1 MSDREVVARHV
12 DGDRFE
18 VAVRGHV
25 FTVDQPAPDGGD
37 EGPTPVEVFVAG
49 LAACVGVLARR
60 YLARHDLPVAGLSVS
75 AGYSTQV
82 RPSRVSSITVTI
94 TPPPG
99 LTPHRLRGLLAVAS
113 HCTVHNSLTT
123 PPEITLAVETVPG
136 VQARPRTPS
145 QRLAS

>member
-1 MSDREVVARHV
+1 M

-18 VAVRGHV
+18 LVVRGHA

-60 YLARHDLPVAGLSVS
+60 YLARHDLPAAGLAVTAGWSTTARPTRVS
-75 AGYSTQV
+75 AI
-82 RPSRVSSITVTI
+82 RVVI

-99 LTPHRLRGLLAVAS
+99 LAPARLRGLLAVAS
-113 HCTVHNSLTT
+113 HCTVHNSLAV
-123 PPEITLAVETVPG
+123 PPDVSVVLAHEGDPG
-136 VQARPRTPS
+136 GAGE
-145 QRLAS
+145 